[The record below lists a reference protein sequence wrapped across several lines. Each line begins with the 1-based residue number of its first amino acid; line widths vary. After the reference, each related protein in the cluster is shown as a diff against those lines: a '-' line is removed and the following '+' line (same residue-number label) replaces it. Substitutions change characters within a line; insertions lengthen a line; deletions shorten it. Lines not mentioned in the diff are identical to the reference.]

1 MICAISPADDN
12 LEETLSTLRYA
23 SRAKKIQNKALVNE
37 SDIDK
42 MIQEAKFTK
51 TVINQEVI
59 SNYNRMSQNMAELGI
74 SCGDDEMLLDEIVEM
89 ENEQ

>member
-1 MICAISPADDN
+1 M
-12 LEETLSTLRYA
+12 L
-23 SRAKKIQNKALVNE
+23 
-37 SDIDK
+37 
-42 MIQEAKFTK
+42 QEAKFTK

-89 ENEQ
+89 ENEQQGDKSMLTETTEEEEEQEGKLLDSNK